1 MSTDYQ
7 RARESL
13 GVRLRELRTGAGLT
27 GRQLAERCEWP
38 HSKVSKLEN
47 GRQTA
52 TPEDLDEWAHGCG
65 VPGESEDLQRRLRGL
80 ETHVQS
86 RRRQLSSGHSPIQEQ
101 SVVEYR
107 ETQTIRAYEATV
119 IPGLFQT
126 PDYARALLTHNA
138 EIHQTPRDT
147 EAAVRARMRRQEALY
162 EPGKRHRIILWEG
175 ALHALPC
182 APETLAA
189 QLDRL
194 AGLIGLD
201 TVSLGI
207 IPLGTPMTLTP
218 KHGFWIFDERLVRVE
233 TISTELRLDDPAD
246 VALYG
251 RVWDRL
257 HDAAAYG
264 PDAHRVLARV
274 RRLLAVV

>member
-7 RARESL
+7 RAREAL
-13 GVRLRELRTGAGLT
+13 GARLLELRTGAGLT
-27 GRQLAERCEWP
+27 GRELAARCGWP
-38 HSKVSKLEN
+38 HSKVSKMEN

-52 TPEDLDEWAHGCG
+52 TPDDLEAWAEGCGAPAEAEDLR
-65 VPGESEDLQRRLRGL
+65 RRLRGL
-80 ETHVQS
+80 DLHVQS
-86 RRRQLSSGHSPIQEQ
+86 RRRQLASGHGPIQEQ
-101 SVVEYR
+101 SVTEYR

-126 PDYARALLTHNA
+126 PDYARALLINNA
-138 EIHQTPRDT
+138 ELHQTPRDT

-162 EPGKRHRIILWEG
+162 EPGRRYRVILWEG

-182 APETLAA
+182 PPETLAA

-207 IPLGTPMTLTP
+207 VPIGARMELTP
-218 KHGFWIFDERLVRVE
+218 KHGFWIFDEQLVRVE

-257 HDAAAYG
+257 NGAAVYG
-264 PDAHRVLARV
+264 TDAHRVLTRARRV
-274 RRLLAVV
+274 LAVS

>member
-13 GVRLRELRTGAGLT
+13 GVRLRELRTEAGLT
-27 GRQLAERCEWP
+27 GRQLAEHCHWP

-52 TPEDLDEWAHGCG
+52 APEDLDEWARGCG
-65 VPGESEDLQRRLRGL
+65 TPEEAEDLRRRLRGL

-86 RRRQLSSGHSPIQEQ
+86 LRRRLAAGHGPIQEQ

-107 ETQTIRAYEATV
+107 ETRVVRAYEATV

-126 PDYARALLTHNA
+126 PDYARALLIHNA

-147 EAAVRARMRRQEALY
+147 EVAVRARMRRQETLY
-162 EPGKRHRIILWEG
+162 ERGKHHRVILWEG

-182 APETLAA
+182 APEILAA

-207 IPLGTPMTLTP
+207 IPLGASMSLTP

-246 VALYG
+246 IALYG

-257 HDAAAYG
+257 NDAAVHG
-264 PDAHRVLARV
+264 SEAHRVLARA
-274 RRLLAVV
+274 RRPFAVM

>member
-1 MSTDYQ
+1 MSTDFQ
-7 RARESL
+7 RAREAL
-13 GVRLRELRTGAGLT
+13 GARLRELRTEGGLT
-27 GRQLAERCEWP
+27 GRQLSDRCGWA

-52 TPEDLDEWAHGCG
+52 APEDLEAWARACG
-65 VPGESEDLQRRLRGL
+65 APGESEDLQRRLRGL

-86 RRRQLSSGHSPIQEQ
+86 RRRQLASGHASINEQ
-101 SVVEYR
+101 SVIEYR
-107 ETQTIRAYEATV
+107 QTRAVRAYEATV

-138 EIHQTPRDT
+138 SLHQTPRDT
-147 EAAVRARMRRQEALY
+147 EAAVRARMKRQEVLY
-162 EPGKRHRIILWEG
+162 EPGKQHRIILWEA

-182 APETLAA
+182 SPVTLAA

-194 AGLIGLD
+194 AGLVGLD

-207 IPLGTPMTLTP
+207 VPLGVPLTLTP
-218 KHGFWIFDERLVRVE
+218 RHGFWIFDERLVRVE

-257 HDAAAYG
+257 NDASVYG
-264 PDAHRVLARV
+264 AEAHRVLARA
-274 RRLLAVV
+274 RRVLR

>member
-1 MSTDYQ
+1 MSTDFQ
-7 RARESL
+7 RAREAL
-13 GVRLRELRTGAGLT
+13 GARLRELRTEGGLT
-27 GRQLAERCEWP
+27 GRQLAEQCGWV

-52 TPEDLDEWAHGCG
+52 APEDLEAWARACG
-65 VPGESEDLQRRLRGL
+65 TPGESEDLQRRMRGL

-86 RRRQLSSGHSPIQEQ
+86 RRRQLAAGHAPINEQ

-107 ETQTIRAYEATV
+107 QTRTVRAYEATV

-138 EIHQTPRDT
+138 SLHQTPRDT
-147 EAAVRARMRRQEALY
+147 EAAVRARMKRQEVLY
-162 EPGKRHRIILWEG
+162 EPGKQHRIILWEA

-182 APETLAA
+182 PPVTLAA

-194 AGLIGLD
+194 AGLVGLD
-201 TVSLGI
+201 TVSFGI
-207 IPLGTPMTLTP
+207 VPLGVPLTLTP
-218 KHGFWIFDERLVRVE
+218 RHGFWIFDERLVRVE
-233 TISTELRLDDPAD
+233 MISTELRLDEPSD

-257 HDAAAYG
+257 NDAAVYG
-264 PDAHRVLARV
+264 AEAHRVLAHARRV
-274 RRLLAVV
+274 LG

>member
-13 GVRLRELRTGAGLT
+13 GARLRELRTQGGLT
-27 GRQLAERCEWP
+27 GRQLAERCGWP

-52 TPEDLDEWAHGCG
+52 TPDDLDEWAAGCDAAA
-65 VPGESEDLQRRLRGL
+65 EAEDLNRRLRGL
-80 ETHVQS
+80 ELHVQS

-126 PDYARALLTHNA
+126 PDYARALLVANA
-138 EIHQTPRDT
+138 ELHQTPRDT
-147 EAAVRARMRRQEALY
+147 EAAVRARMKRQEALY
-162 EPGKRHRIILWEG
+162 EAGKRYRIILWEG
-175 ALHALPC
+175 ALRALPC
-182 APETLAA
+182 PPETLAA

-194 AGLIGLD
+194 AGVIGLD

-207 IPLGTPMTLTP
+207 VPLGVPMAMTP

-251 RVWDRL
+251 RAWDRL
-257 HDAAAYG
+257 NDAAAYG
-264 PDAHRVLARV
+264 ADAHRVLARA
-274 RRLLAVV
+274 RRVLAVA

>member
-1 MSTDYQ
+1 MSTDFQ
-7 RARESL
+7 KGRESL
-13 GVRLRELRTGAGLT
+13 GVRLRELRTKSGLT
-27 GRQLAERCEWP
+27 GRQLAERCGWV
-38 HSKVSKLEN
+38 HSKVSKLET

-52 TPEDLDEWAHGCG
+52 TPEDLETWARACDA
-65 VPGESEDLQRRLRGL
+65 PEADEDLQRRLRGL
-80 ETHVQS
+80 ESHVQS
-86 RRRQLSSGHSPIQEQ
+86 RRRQLAAGHAPIQEQ
-101 SVVEYR
+101 SVIEYR
-107 ETQTIRAYEATV
+107 ETRTVRAYEATV

-126 PDYARALLTHNA
+126 PDYARSLLIHNA
-138 EIHQTPRDT
+138 SLHQTPRDT
-147 EAAVRARMRRQEALY
+147 EAAVRARMKRQEVLY
-162 EPGKRHRIILWEG
+162 EPGKQHRIIVWEA

-182 APETLAA
+182 PPATLAG

-207 IPLGTPMTLTP
+207 VPLGVPLTLTP
-218 KHGFWIFDERLVRVE
+218 RHGFWIFDERLVRVE

-257 HDAAAYG
+257 DDAAVYG
-264 PDAHRVLARV
+264 ADAHRVLARA
-274 RRLLAVV
+274 RRMLA

>member
-7 RARESL
+7 RAREAL
-13 GVRLRELRTGAGLT
+13 GVRLRTLRTGGGLT
-27 GRQLAERCEWP
+27 GRQLAERCHWP

-52 TPEDLDEWAHGCG
+52 TPEVLDEWARGCG
-65 VPGESEDLQRRLRGL
+65 VPEEAEDLQRRLRGL
-80 ETHVQS
+80 EAHVQS
-86 RRRQLSSGHSPIQEQ
+86 RRRQLSAGHGPIQEQ

-107 ETQTIRAYEATV
+107 GTQTIRAYEATV

-126 PDYARALLTHNA
+126 PDYARALLIHNA

-147 EAAVRARMRRQEALY
+147 EAAVRARMRRQQELY

-175 ALHALPC
+175 ALHARPC

-201 TVSLGI
+201 RVSLGI
-207 IPLGTPMTLTP
+207 IPLGAPMALTP

-251 RVWDRL
+251 RTWDRL
-257 HDAAAYG
+257 NNAAAYG
-264 PDAHRVLARV
+264 PDAHRVLTRA
-274 RRLLAVV
+274 RRLLASA